1 MSLQLK
7 ITLDN
12 SKPPIWRRILVPDSF
27 SFHQLHLAI
36 QASMG
41 WQNAHLYA
49 FNHPKKRENIGI
61 PDPEWDDDTLEAKN
75 VLIRDEL
82 HKVKQKMTYEYDFGD
97 GWVHSIL
104 LEDITGDKIL
114 NPIGI
119 TGKGACPPE
128 DCGGLWG
135 YYNLLKRTT
144 DPKDPEYEDLRHWL
158 GLEDEEQWDPAAFD
172 LKEFNERVRDYLEWD
187 QEFEL

>member
-49 FNHPKKRENIGI
+49 FNHPGERENIGI
-61 PDPEWDDDTLEAKN
+61 PDPDWDDGTLEAKN

-104 LEDITGDKIL
+104 LEDVTDDKIL
-114 NPIGI
+114 NPIGT

-135 YYNLLKRTT
+135 YYELVKRVA
-144 DPKDPEYEDLRHWL
+144 DQKDPEYGDLRDWL
-158 GLEDEEQWDPAAFD
+158 GLADGEQWDPAAFD